1 VTSLPCNFFSCM
13 QLGTTWLVRG
23 EKDDSSMYRTLSSSA
38 RRPVF
43 FILALALMSAFPLRS
58 LAQDG
63 PRSGDQAAIDESES
77 RAQQAADEMVALSPD
92 RIIAFLQQEPGLL
105 LDVKKALVRKAY
117 EQGRILDPDDLTDDA
132 LFRLLWENSDI
143 CVLAT
148 QEIEKRHYIEAKP
161 TESEMKRRGIMP
173 SQGLGTGRPNNG
185 NLPAGSQEQAYWST
199 HQPEGNRY
207 PYPYPYETQSSGNQD
222 QSSSYP
228 YSNQQQ
234 QPYGQAPPQYGP
246 PAPSQPDYIQNPSR
260 SLEQAQSQ
268 SPYGLYSGGGS
279 APQNSG
285 QMTRIQPEDL
295 PALLSTDAPQQPLST
310 LNGGSGQISSSN
322 SPYSLPNNG
331 GLSGFDQQGWSNDP
345 QQSRLQMP
353 SRLPLPVMPDV
364 PRQPTLRHKADP
376 YADVPSL
383 YDLYTQYS
391 HSPVLQRFGEDVFH
405 NGTGNFDQLPM
416 DLPVGPDYV
425 VGPGDGLSIDLW
437 GGVSERLR
445 TVVDREGRINLPE
458 AGSVQVAGRT
468 LGDVQHLVQAAFRS
482 QFRDAEADVS
492 LGRLRTVRVY
502 VVGDVER
509 PGAYD
514 VSSLSTPLN
523 AVFLAGGP
531 TSDGSIR
538 ILKHF
543 RGDQLIQQIDVYD
556 LLLHGIRS
564 DIQRLEP
571 GDTVLVP
578 PLGPEVTIEGMVR
591 RPAIYELDGENT
603 LAQVLQLAGGVLP
616 SGTLRHVDV
625 ERVEAH
631 ETRTM
636 LRLDIPENNNAE
648 AVTEAL
654 QNFKIQDG
662 DQVKISPI
670 LPYAD
675 KTVFL
680 DGHVFRPGKYAYR
693 DGMKVTDLIKSYA
706 DLLPEPSKAHAE
718 IIRLEPPDYRPAV
731 LTFNLGNALSG
742 KGQDPALKPFDT
754 VRIFSRYDFES
765 PPVITISGEVR
776 DPGDH
781 LTNGAT
787 HLRDAIYLAGGTTP
801 DASLANAQIFR
812 KTPDGKLKVISVD
825 LAKAMAG
832 DSPDN
837 ILLEPMDR
845 VFIHRDLTKLDPP
858 SVTIQGEVGRPGK
871 YPLGEGMTA
880 AELVR
885 VAGGFKRGAYTK
897 TADLTSYDI
906 ENGQKVV
913 GEHSTV
919 PISEAMAGVPDTD
932 VRLHDGDVLTIGTV
946 AGWKD
951 VGATIKLAGEVVH
964 PGTYGIREGERL
976 SSVIERAGG
985 LREDAYPYGAI
996 FERIQVMELQE
1007 HSRGGLIRDI
1017 QDQGQSL
1024 RLGPENDPAQKAA
1037 KEAALQQWQQAL
1049 EEIQNTPPSGR
1060 MVIHI
1065 SSKLKRWANTT
1076 NDVQVRDGDSLY
1088 IPKRPSTVM
1097 VDGSV
1102 YNPTAITYK
1111 PGKDASWY
1119 MRQAGGPTNMANK
1132 KAVFVIR
1139 ADGSVVGGSSGL
1151 FSGGVGHTALQPGDM
1166 VMVPEKAFSANT
1178 PWKTTLEGAQLA
1190 YAIGIAIQVAR
1201 SF

>member
-1 VTSLPCNFFSCM
+1 
-13 QLGTTWLVRG
+13 
-23 EKDDSSMYRTLSSSA
+23 MYRTLSSSA
-38 RRPVF
+38 RRAVF
-43 FILALALMSAFPLRS
+43 FILALALMSAIPLLS

-63 PRSGDQAAIDESES
+63 PGSGDRTAIDENES

-92 RIIAFLQQEPGLL
+92 RIIAFLRQEPGLL

-117 EQGRILDPDDLTDDA
+117 EQGRILDPNELTDDA
-132 LFRLLWENSDI
+132 LFRLFWEDSNI
-143 CVLAT
+143 CVIAT

-161 TESEMKRRGIMP
+161 TEAEMERQGIMP

-185 NLPAGSQEQAYWST
+185 NLPAGGQEQAYWST

-207 PYPYPYETQSSGNQD
+207 PYPYPYEATNSANRN
-222 QSSSYP
+222 QSSSYNYPYPYRYP

-234 QPYGQAPPQYGP
+234 RPSEQTPPPQYGP
-246 PAPSQPDYIQNPSR
+246 PAPSQPDYIQNRNR
-260 SLEQAQSQ
+260 SLEQAESQ
-268 SPYGLYSGGGS
+268 SPYGPYSDGDS
-279 APQNSG
+279 AGQSPG

-295 PALLSTDAPQQPLST
+295 PALLSTNAPQQPLST
-310 LNGGSGQISSSN
+310 LNNGAGQISPGGSA
-322 SPYSLPNNG
+322 YSLPNNG
-331 GLSGFDQQGWSNDP
+331 SGSGLDQQDWSNYPQESRMQIPPQMPLPQAP
-345 QQSRLQMP
+345 QQPM
-353 SRLPLPVMPDV
+353 
-364 PRQPTLRHKADP
+364 LRHRADP

-391 HSPVLQRFGEDVFH
+391 RSPVLERFGEDVFR
-405 NGTGNFDQLPM
+405 NGTGNFNELPM

-425 VGPGDGLSIDLW
+425 VGPGDGLTIDLW
-437 GGVSERLR
+437 GGVSDRLR
-445 TVVDREGRINLPE
+445 RVVDREGQVNLPE
-458 AGSVQVAGRT
+458 SGSVQVAGHT
-468 LGDVQHLVQAAFRS
+468 LGDVQRLIQAALRS
-482 QFRDAEADVS
+482 QFRDVEADVS
-492 LGRLRTVRVY
+492 LGRVRSVRVY

-531 TSDGSIR
+531 TSEGSIR

-543 RGDQLIQQIDVYD
+543 RGDKLIQQIDVYD

-603 LAQVLQLAGGVLP
+603 LAEVLQLAGGVLP

-636 LRLDIPENNNAE
+636 LRLDIPENNNAQ
-648 AVTEAL
+648 AVTGAL
-654 QNFKIQDG
+654 EDFKIQDG

-675 KTVFL
+675 KTVYL
-680 DGHVFRPGKYAYR
+680 DGHVFRPGKYAYS

-731 LTFNLGNALSG
+731 LTFNLGEALTG
-742 KGQDPALKPFDT
+742 KGQDPVLKPFDT
-754 VRIFSRYDFES
+754 VRVFSRYDFES

-880 AELVR
+880 AELVK

-932 VRLHDGDVLTIGTV
+932 VRLHDGDVLTIGAV

-976 SSVIERAGG
+976 SSVVERAGG

-996 FERIQVMELQE
+996 FERLQIMELQE

-1024 RLGPENDPAQKAA
+1024 RLGPENDPAQKVA

-1065 SSKLKRWANTT
+1065 SSKLRRWANTT
-1076 NDVQVRDGDSLY
+1076 YDVQVRDGDSLY
-1088 IPKRPSTVM
+1088 VPKKPSTVM

-1102 YNPTAITYK
+1102 YNPTAISYK

-1132 KAVFVIR
+1132 KAIFVIR
-1139 ADGSVVGGSSGL
+1139 ADGSVVGGSGGL
-1151 FSGGVGHTALQPGDM
+1151 FSGGVGHAALEPGDM